1 MNNDYLRVNSK
12 DEEEGICTDT
22 FEAKEEPVVEEK
34 QNKPTLF
41 SVLGIHRKGGMLS
54 ENMKV
59 PDIRDAFPVLLIAVF
74 LNLFLFFVAQMTMNT
89 MLLLIMALTSSLIL
103 PLFTVYFVYGL
114 NVMKN
119 VSYVY
124 IFGGFA
130 IGLILYVLLVVV
142 KDHSSELLFN
152 EKWILWM
159 FNHLLDDVALF
170 FVAMLYVKFS
180 KKDNIFA
187 IVLLV
192 TTVYGGFGAAKSMAG
207 QIEQLMTVV
216 TFGGSGSNSQPTSA
230 ILFSDYYFRKYS
242 AGFFSSVAYYS
253 VFLSFMSF
261 FQSIICGGIV
271 ALTASPVRADRG
283 KESSVYLLLLLC
295 CCMNLM
301 VSFDSTIVFFG
312 TILKVVAFLVCAIVF
327 LKMFNYLLSRANFSE
342 P

>member
-22 FEAKEEPVVEEK
+22 FEAKEETVVEEK
-34 QNKPTLF
+34 KSKHMLF

-74 LNLFLFFVAQMTMNT
+74 LNLFLFFVAQMTSNT
-89 MLLLIMALTSSLIL
+89 MLLLVMSLTSSLIL

-119 VSYVY
+119 VSYVR

-130 IGLILYVLLVVV
+130 IGLILYVLLDIV
-142 KDHSSELLFN
+142 KEYCAELLFD
-152 EKWILWM
+152 ETWILWF
-159 FNHLLDDVALF
+159 FNHLLDDIALF
-170 FVAMLYVKFS
+170 FGAMLYVKFS
-180 KKDNIFA
+180 KRDNIFA

-192 TTVYGGFGAAKSMAG
+192 TSVYGGFGAAKSMEG
-207 QIEQLMTVV
+207 QIGQLMTVI
-216 TFGGSGSNSQPTSA
+216 TFGGTGSNSQPASA

-253 VFLSFMSF
+253 VFLSFMTF

-271 ALTASPVRADRG
+271 ALTSSPVRADRG

-295 CCMNLM
+295 CVMNLM
-301 VSFDSTIVFFG
+301 VSFNSTILFFG
-312 TILKVVAFLVCAIVF
+312 FILKAVAFLVCAIVF